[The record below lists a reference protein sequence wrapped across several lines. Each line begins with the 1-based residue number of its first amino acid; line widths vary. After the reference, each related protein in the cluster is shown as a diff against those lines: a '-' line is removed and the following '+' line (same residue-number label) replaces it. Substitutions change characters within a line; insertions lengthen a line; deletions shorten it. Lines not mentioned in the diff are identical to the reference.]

1 MMTSDNYLF
10 PLAVDEPVT
19 DTQPVCPDLGYE
31 REGMIE
37 VTGGKIWYGI
47 YAKGD
52 KPPILTIHG
61 GPGASHYYLLPFFK
75 KFSDTDNRP
84 IIFYD
89 QLGCGRS
96 ERPSD
101 RALWTVEKFRERLR
115 EVVTA
120 LSLTEF
126 HLWGHSW
133 GTQLAL
139 AYAATKPKE
148 LLSLSLNSPIIDIPT
163 YRADLQNLLQKLPEE
178 VRDGINN
185 NQPGSEPY
193 LQALSTFYSNFLHAA
208 DPLPD
213 CFLKA
218 FGDEQFGFE
227 SYQTTVGTDELN
239 YTGNLKNR
247 DDSQLLSEVAAPI
260 WFVCGKNDIARP
272 ERCMEYNRVVAG
284 SAIAIFPN
292 SSHSYF
298 DEERTAY
305 LLALGDFVK
314 KHDP

>member
-1 MMTSDNYLF
+1 MASDNYLF
-10 PLAVDEPVT
+10 SLAVDKLDA
-19 DTQPVCPDLGYE
+19 DTQLVCPDLDYKQ
-31 REGMIE
+31 EGMIK
-37 VTGGKIWYGI
+37 VTGGKVWYGI
-47 YAKGD
+47 YGKGD
-52 KPPILTIHG
+52 KPPILILHG

-75 KFSDTDNRP
+75 EFSDVTGRAVV
-84 IIFYD
+84 FYD

-96 ERPSD
+96 ERPGNP
-101 RALWTVEKFRERLR
+101 ALWTVEKFRERLS

-126 HLWGHSW
+126 NLWGHSW

-139 AYAATKPKE
+139 AYAATKPKG
-148 LLSLSLNSPIIDIPT
+148 LLSLSLNSPIIDILT
-163 YRADLQNLLQKLPEE
+163 YRADLQKLLKTLSQE
-178 VRDGINN
+178 VQDGINN
-185 NQPGSEPY
+185 NQLGSEPY
-193 LQALSTFYSNFLHAA
+193 LKAQSTFYSNFLHTAE
-208 DPLPD
+208 PLPD

-218 FGDEQFGFE
+218 FGDEQFGLE
-227 SYQTTVGTDELN
+227 SYRTTVGTDELN
-239 YTGNLKNR
+239 YTGNLKHR
-247 DDSQLLSEVAAPI
+247 DDSHLLSEVAVPI

-272 ERCMEYNRVVAG
+272 ERCMEYNKTVVG

-305 LLALGDFVK
+305 LLALADFVK